1 MSSTLYIGRSVEKA
15 ESVCAAHRLSPPQRQ
30 ALAISV
36 LEGSA
41 SVSALSRDQGV
52 SRKFLYQ
59 QAHKAQG
66 ALEEAFAPS
75 PEDGEVLFWL
85 PVTKAWLRQLVL
97 ALVLIC
103 HASFRGVVEL
113 FGDLLDT
120 KLSVGSVH
128 NIVHQAVVGARAVNA
143 KEDLSGI
150 EVGAHDEIFQNGRPV
165 LVGCDVASTYC
176 YLLAPEEARDRTT
189 WGVHLLE
196 LDARGLHPSYTLADF
211 GKGLRAGQAD
221 AWPEV
226 SCRGDHFHVLR
237 EMTRMV
243 TYLENRALSAIS
255 KKEQL
260 EKKMIA
266 AKKQHNGQRFSK
278 RLAQARQA
286 EIKAIELAED
296 VATLVGW
303 MRHDILAVVGPIYP
317 IRDQLYDFVLEELQA
332 RQSQASHRIRPIV
345 RTLQNGREDLLAF
358 AQEVDT
364 RLEHLASETQ
374 VAPHRIRALFDLHGH
389 PYTDPQRGHTETA
402 LRRQLGHAF
411 YPLQQAIV
419 QIIADTRRASSVVE
433 NLNSRLRAYF
443 FLRKQL
449 GNDYLDLL
457 RFFLNHRRF
466 LRSEC
471 PERVGKSPKEILT
484 GNTHPHWLSLL
495 GFQPFKRVA

>member
-1 MSSTLYIGRSVEKA
+1 
-15 ESVCAAHRLSPPQRQ
+15 
-30 ALAISV
+30 
-36 LEGSA
+36 
-41 SVSALSRDQGV
+41 
-52 SRKFLYQ
+52 
-59 QAHKAQG
+59 
-66 ALEEAFAPS
+66 
-75 PEDGEVLFWL
+75 
-85 PVTKAWLRQLVL
+85 
-97 ALVLIC
+97 
-103 HASFRGVVEL
+103 
-113 FGDLLDT
+113 
-120 KLSVGSVH
+120 
-128 NIVHQAVVGARAVNA
+128 
-143 KEDLSGI
+143 
-150 EVGAHDEIFQNGRPV
+150 
-165 LVGCDVASTYC
+165 
-176 YLLAPEEARDRTT
+176 
-189 WGVHLLE
+189 
-196 LDARGLHPSYTLADF
+196 
-211 GKGLRAGQAD
+211 
-221 AWPEV
+221 
-226 SCRGDHFHVLR
+226 
-237 EMTRMV
+237 MV